1 MSYHLRNLGIK
12 KAQTFKYFM
21 QIFHLWW
28 LIDLDQW
35 GFILNIPESW
45 YVYQSD
51 VLRTFGGIYDQL
63 RKQGGI
69 LRKSID
75 QTKLT
80 TSR

>member
-1 MSYHLRNLGIK
+1 ME
-12 KAQTFKYFM
+12 
-21 QIFHLWW
+21 IFLLWW
-28 LIDLDQW
+28 LIDLGQW

-51 VLRTFGGIYDQL
+51 FGDIYDQL